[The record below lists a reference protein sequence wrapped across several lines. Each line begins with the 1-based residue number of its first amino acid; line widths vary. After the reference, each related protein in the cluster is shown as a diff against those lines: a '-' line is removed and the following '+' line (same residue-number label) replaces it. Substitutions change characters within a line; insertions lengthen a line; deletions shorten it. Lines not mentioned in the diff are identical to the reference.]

1 MDREA
6 LALQGREFVNRP
18 FDDESRHNMLERF
31 KQVSLAM
38 FITTIAN
45 AISTYY
51 AYVKAPE
58 YFIEKNISESFVDI
72 WTINKVPFILIFSL
86 LIAFIIIYAG
96 YFLIKKGAM
105 RYQITGYFLLVFGI
119 LFTMS
124 QIYEMITWISV
135 ILAN

>member
-6 LALQGREFVNRP
+6 LALQGREFVNRQ
-18 FDDESRHNMLERF
+18 FDDESRQKIQERF

-38 FITTIAN
+38 FITTVAN
-45 AISTYY
+45 AILTYY
-51 AYVKAPE
+51 AYVKAPG
-58 YFIEKNISESFVDI
+58 YFTEQKISESFVDI
-72 WTINKVPFILIFSL
+72 WAINKVPFILIFSL

-96 YFLIKKGAM
+96 YFSIKKGAI
-105 RYQITGYFLLVFGI
+105 RYQITGYFFLVFGI

-124 QIYEMITWISV
+124 QIYEAITWTSV